1 MFLRQRL
8 TRFALCVPL
17 VGAVSLIASA
27 TSAPAHVYA
36 QGRTTPECAAAARQE
51 LTGLRHPLAGL
62 LAANPHADRVFDT
75 FLRCEGAQ
83 YDLATA
89 VHEGVHI
96 YDLIQGPQA
105 PAGTMRYLLLDGTVL
120 AAQRFDSFDRAEAA
134 QHIGASAAASR
145 MSAVYL
151 QGASGH
157 QGVHILLDE
166 LNAYAHGLH
175 IRRRQQRTRDGYRE
189 SARDGGVFMA
199 LALGGYLRAA
209 GGHPETLALLEA
221 DDFRAI
227 ARALLSQVNAEV
239 QAACAEPSLGI
250 QDTEFARA
258 LVELALDRELNRLT
272 QPQAIDYRAWT
283 RCGGTSVSRGQRE
296 WLDRGTER

>member
-8 TRFALCVPL
+8 TQLALCAPL

-27 TSAPAHVYA
+27 TSAPAHVLA
-36 QGRTTPECAAAARQE
+36 QGGTTQECAAAARRE
-51 LTGLRHPLAGL
+51 LASLRHPLAGL

-75 FLRCEGAQ
+75 FLQCHGDQ

-96 YDLIQGPQA
+96 FDLVPDPQA
-105 PAGTMRYLLLDGTVL
+105 RAATMRYLLLNGTVL
-120 AAQRFDSFDRAEAA
+120 AAERFDSFDRAEAA

-151 QGASGH
+151 QGASGR

-175 IRRRQQRTRDGYRE
+175 IRRRQQSTRAGYRE

-199 LALGGYLRAA
+199 LAFGGYLRAA
-209 GGHPETLALLEA
+209 ASHPDTLARLEA
-221 DDFRAI
+221 ADFRAI
-227 ARALLSQVNAEV
+227 ARALLTQVNAEV
-239 QAACAEPSLGI
+239 LAACSEPSLGI

-258 LVELALDRELNRLT
+258 LVDLGLDRELNRLT
-272 QPQAIDYRAWT
+272 QPQVIDYQAWT
-283 RCGGTSVSRGQRE
+283 RCGGNSISSGQRE
-296 WLDRGTER
+296 WLDQGSER